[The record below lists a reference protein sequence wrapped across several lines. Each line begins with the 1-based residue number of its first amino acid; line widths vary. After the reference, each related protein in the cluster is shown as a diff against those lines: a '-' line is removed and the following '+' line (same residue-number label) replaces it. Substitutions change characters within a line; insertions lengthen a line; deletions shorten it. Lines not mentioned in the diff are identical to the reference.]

1 MGRSIQALQQRRF
14 ARQETLAMDTAR
26 SVSAPAPS
34 LHVSELRERLLAFP
48 PPTVVDVRRAA
59 AFEGDPNVIPGALR
73 RLPDTIET
81 CGRELDAWR
90 TVVVYCVHGHEVS
103 QQAAR
108 ALAAQGLDARFLEGG
123 VAAWKDQGG
132 RVVPATTPSR
142 WVTRARPKIDRIA
155 CPWLVRRFIDP
166 AAEFFYVPVSE
177 VRAFAAANDA
187 TPFDIPEVAYSHDGD
202 RCSFDAFL
210 QRHDLTDPAL
220 AHLATI
226 VRGADTGTLSLAPE
240 ASGLLALSLGLSAM
254 FADDHAMLRAGML
267 VYDALY
273 AWCRDARG
281 ETHGWNP
288 AALRAA
294 T

>member
-1 MGRSIQALQQRRF
+1 
-14 ARQETLAMDTAR
+14 MDTAR

-34 LHVSELRERLLAFP
+34 LSVAELRQRLQAFP
-48 PPTVVDVRRAA
+48 PPTLVDVRRAA
-59 AFEGDPNVIPGALR
+59 AFESDPHVIPGALR
-73 RLPDTIET
+73 RLPDTMEA
-81 CGRELDAWR
+81 CAREFDAWR

-123 VAAWKDQGG
+123 VAAWRDQGG
-132 RVVPATTPSR
+132 RVVPFTAPSR

-166 AAEFFYVPVSE
+166 AAEFFYVPASE

-187 TPFDIPEVAYSHDGD
+187 IPFDIPDVAYSHVGD

-210 QRHDLTDPAL
+210 LRHDLTDPAL
-220 AHLATI
+220 ADLATI
-226 VRGADTGTLSLAPE
+226 VRGADTGALALAAE
-240 ASGLLALSLGLSAM
+240 ASGLVAISLGLSAM
-254 FADDHAMLRAGML
+254 IADDQAMLRAGML

-273 AWCRDARG
+273 AWCRDARS